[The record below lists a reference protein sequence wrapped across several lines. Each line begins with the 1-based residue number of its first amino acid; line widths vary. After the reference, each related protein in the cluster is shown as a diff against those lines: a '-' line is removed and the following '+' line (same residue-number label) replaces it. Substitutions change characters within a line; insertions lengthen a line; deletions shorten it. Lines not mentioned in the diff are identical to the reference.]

1 MSDPLVEIID
11 ELNKSIQRTQK
22 QQTAT
27 NYQLVQMKLSELSG
41 ALREMH
47 QAMTKKQ
54 MKQII
59 QKLDKNQPLAQEEIE
74 LIREWI
80 IGDAESYITLEK
92 NFNAWLS
99 LFTRLVKEL
108 EEVYH
113 EDINPQKVLELGGL
127 TQIAS
132 KLIPS
137 IIYYISEKERVAA
150 FDRAVS
156 DGIDSYEAEAYKNML
171 LAKLDSTDM

>member
-1 MSDPLVEIID
+1 MSDPLLEIID
-11 ELNKSIQRTQK
+11 ELKMSIQRAQK
-22 QQTAT
+22 QGTAT
-27 NYQLVQMKLSELSG
+27 NYQLVQMKLSEMSG

-47 QAMTKKQ
+47 QAMTQKA
-54 MKQII
+54 MRVII
-59 QKLDKNQPLAQEEIE
+59 KKLDKNQPLTTEEIE
-74 LIREWI
+74 LVREWI
-80 IGDAESYITLEK
+80 IGDAESYVTIER

-99 LFTRLVKEL
+99 LFGRLTGEL
-108 EEVYH
+108 EEIYH
-113 EDINPQKVLELGGL
+113 EDISPQKVLELGGL

-137 IIYYISEKERVAA
+137 IIFYISEKDRVAA

-171 LAKLDSTDM
+171 LAKLESTDM